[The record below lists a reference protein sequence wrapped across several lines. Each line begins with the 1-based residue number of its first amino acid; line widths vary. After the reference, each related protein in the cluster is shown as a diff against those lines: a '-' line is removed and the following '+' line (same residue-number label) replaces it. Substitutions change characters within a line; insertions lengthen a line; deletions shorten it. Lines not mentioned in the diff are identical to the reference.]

1 MTIFLPFPVGQKYRS
16 IIALSPVLWSR
27 RVNRGDCP
35 LVHRVL
41 ADGPR
46 GGLTAHL
53 GWRRQRWLRYPRCR
67 AHQSLKHERVF
78 LPPGCRS
85 SGEITGRGRGR
96 TGQASWRAVTL
107 PAEGAASGEGPAYRT
122 GEKAAGISSLF
133 SWRIGRTPVCAGHPV
148 PGRRDS
154 SRMRA
159 RSLRSLYTQVWTN
172 LLSPPSSLVQQAA
185 SGENFSRASMALA
198 HPSSTFGISP
208 GA

>member
-1 MTIFLPFPVGQKYRS
+1 MTTFLPFPVGQKYRS

-53 GWRRQRWLRYPRCR
+53 VCR
-67 AHQSLKHERVF
+67 LLLEKKKAHQSLKHERVF
-78 LPPGCRS
+78 LPPGCGS
-85 SGEITGRGRGR
+85 SGEITRRGRGR